1 MEKETNYL
9 DIIETLN
16 NGLYEKFGDNSIIE
30 YLYSFSSNGY
40 HCTISLGE
48 VLLYNSMEDDR
59 DFDEEKNDYEDILVY
74 VKRKT
79 NEYIDK
85 ITKYKN

>member
-1 MEKETNYL
+1 MKNQVDYF

-16 NGLYEKFGDNSIIE
+16 NGLFEKFGKNSIIE
-30 YLYSFSSNGY
+30 FLYSFSSNGH

-48 VLLYNSMEDDR
+48 VMIYNSMEDDR
-59 DFDEEKNDYEDILVY
+59 GFDEDKNDYEDILVY

-85 ITKYKN
+85 IAKYKN

>member
-16 NGLYEKFGDNSIIE
+16 NSLYERFGENSIIE
-30 YLYSFSSNGY
+30 FLYSFSSNGY

-59 DFDEEKNDYEDILVY
+59 VFDEDKNDYEDILVY

>member
-1 MEKETNYL
+1 MEKDIDYL
-9 DIIETLN
+9 DIVENLN
-16 NGLYEKFGDNSIIE
+16 KGLHEKFGENSIIE
-30 YLYSFSSNGY
+30 FLYSFSSNGY

-59 DFDEEKNDYEDILVY
+59 NFDEDKNDYEDVLVY

-85 ITKYKN
+85 IVKYKN

>member
-1 MEKETNYL
+1 MEKQENYF

-16 NGLYEKFGDNSIIE
+16 NDLYEKFGENSIIE
-30 YLYSFSSNGY
+30 FLYSFSSNGY

-48 VLLYNSMEDDR
+48 VMLFNSMEDDR

-79 NEYIDK
+79 NQYIDK
-85 ITKYKN
+85 IVKYKN

>member
-59 DFDEEKNDYEDILVY
+59 DFDEDKNDYEDILVY